1 MQLEEIDMVGLQPL
15 QRRVRR
21 SFDRFRRKILRDLTL
36 TAAAGFAVMDEIVSD
51 LGRDRDFIALF
62 WERLGN
68 QFFAQPVSIS
78 VGRVE
83 ERNSEIE
90 RLVHECDRFAFGEAS
105 PPAGGDRPETEPDF
119 TYGEV
124 GIFVSAELHLGSSLT
139 NPTENVQRRLL
150 FNI

>member
-1 MQLEEIDMVGLQPL
+1 MQLEGIDMVGLQPL

-21 SFDRFRRKILRDLTL
+21 SFDRFRRKILRDLAL
-36 TAAAGFAVMDEIVSD
+36 TATPRLAMADEIITD

-90 RLVHECDRFAFGEAS
+90 RLVHQCDRFALGKIS
-105 PPAGGDRPETEPDF
+105 PPAGGNRPQTKADLAD
-119 TYGEV
+119 GQV
-124 GIFVSAELHLGSSLT
+124 RVFVSAKLHLGSSLT
-139 NPTENVQRRLL
+139 NPTENV
-150 FNI
+150 